1 MDRHQGA
8 MSMMPDSQ
16 KIWNEVQRGLR
27 AFIAKRVADQ
37 ASVEDM
43 SQEVFL
49 RMQRGFGGLKDQ
61 SRLLPWIYQI
71 ARHAIID
78 YYRARDRQP
87 ERPVGLASDLET
99 LYPAS
104 LPVESAERSG
114 QLRMELAGCLSPM
127 IERLPEGYRQAITLV
142 DLEGLAQHEAAAR
155 LGLSVSGMKSRVQR
169 GRHQLRDMLE
179 ACCVIALDRRRG
191 VADYDVRN
199 PQAHSCQHHPDC
211 GVCGTGETV
220 SQKTGARDV

>member
-8 MSMMPDSQ
+8 MRMMPDSQ
-16 KIWNEVQRGLR
+16 NIWDEVQSGLR
-27 AFIAKRVADQ
+27 AFIGKRVADE
-37 ASVEDM
+37 AAVEDL
-43 SQEVFL
+43 SQEVFV
-49 RMQRGFGGLKDQ
+49 RMQRGLGGLKDQ
-61 SRLLPWIYQI
+61 HRLVSWIYQI

-99 LYPAS
+99 LYSSS
-104 LPVESAERSG
+104 LPVESPEGSG
-114 QLRMELAGCLSPM
+114 QLRMELTGCLRPM
-127 IERLPEGYRQAITLV
+127 IERLSEDYRQAVTLV

-169 GRHQLRDMLE
+169 GRRQLRDMLE

-191 VADYDVRN
+191 VADYDLRDRQN
-199 PQAHSCQHHPDC
+199 NSC
-211 GVCGTGETV
+211 
-220 SQKTGARDV
+220 